1 MYDKLVTRYPGKLVS
16 NKDKFEKLGW
26 FCVQSMCMNMQ
37 KDNNNYLKKYNVPV
51 QVLHKRAPSTVQHH
65 ISCSIHS

>member
-26 FCVQSMCMNMQ
+26 FCVQSMFMNMQ
-37 KDNNNYLKKYNVPV
+37 KDNNNYFKK
-51 QVLHKRAPSTVQHH
+51 
-65 ISCSIHS
+65 I